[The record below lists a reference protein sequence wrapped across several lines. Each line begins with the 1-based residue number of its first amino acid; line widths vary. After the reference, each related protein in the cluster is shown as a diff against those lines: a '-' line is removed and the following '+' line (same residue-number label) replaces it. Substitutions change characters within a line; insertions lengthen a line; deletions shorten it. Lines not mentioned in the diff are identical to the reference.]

1 MGCTI
6 HCRSWLVVIALMV
19 GMKAL
24 LEPGMSTLYFCK
36 DKEEERHDERGCM
49 MKERF
54 SRKVG
59 VGANM

>member
-1 MGCTI
+1 MEVMTVGCTI

-36 DKEEERHDERGCM
+36 EKE
-49 MKERF
+49 
-54 SRKVG
+54 
-59 VGANM
+59 